1 MLRRPPRSTLFP
13 YTTLFR
19 SAKRPQHVK
28 LIIGMLAKDKKLF
41 DSSEGFFIKRF
52 GEIDYRSPL
61 VLFNYTDYY
70 RKEMGQP
77 LKRRFISFKNLISP
91 QGLSKIKI
99 ATNSLERILSKKK
112 NNTLK
117 REINI
122 DPGYISD
129 SKMVLATTKDY
140 FHRIYLKDGIYAEVT
155 LFWRRHSFEPFEWTY
170 RDYRT
175 REYIRI
181 LNDIRNSYME
191 ER

>member
-1 MLRRPPRSTLFP
+1 MGE
-13 YTTLFR
+13 
-19 SAKRPQHVK
+19 AKRPQHVK

-140 FHRIYLKDGIYAEVT
+140 FHRIYLKGGIYAEVT
-155 LFWRRHSFEPFEWTY
+155 LFWRRHSFRPFEWTY

-181 LNDIRNSYME
+181 LNGIRNSYME